1 MKLYVYLDTSES
13 LEISL
18 HDGRGMETLV
28 DATGVETSG
37 TLLHDLSK

>member
-28 DATGVETSG
+28 DATVVETNIKS
-37 TLLHDLSK
+37 TPAV